1 MMKVGDLIFWRP
13 NGTTSPGKPELGV
26 IIDKEEDRIKVFE
39 MGDYSDG
46 ADWWDERDWE
56 ILKEKPLTDDD
67 RQDTLQE

>member
-1 MMKVGDLIFWRP
+1 MKVGDLIFWRP

-39 MGDYSDG
+39 MGGEFDG
-46 ADWWDERDWE
+46 PDWWDEQDWE